1 MSTSPVITLLF
12 SLFFVLL
19 SPTYAFNI
27 TEILKPYKDFNLY
40 NYQLSS
46 TGLAS
51 EINNLQIVTVL
62 VVADYDLFAFRH
74 LPGDDVRRILGFHV
88 IFGYYDPTRLK
99 SLRSRITLTTL
110 YSGATLTA
118 NRESNGEV
126 TFRSTTSSS
135 KLDAT
140 FVRTVELQ
148 PRSIAVLQVSPYI
161 KTSGDLPS
169 TPPSPSPPPPPPPPP
184 PQQSPTSL
192 PTTAS
197 PPRKAL
203 APPPTS
209 QEKKSPTPTSS
220 PNKSSNIATTSPPT
234 KESNNTAPA
243 ASKTKPNSV
252 SSGPPP
258 EENPTTPPPKAL
270 SPRKALAPAPSD
282 EDESPVASPP
292 KPSSSTP
299 SPSPAADVPA
309 PAPDQKSSATPMAS
323 GNYLASILMI
333 STAAWLFFPM
343 I

>member
-1 MSTSPVITLLF
+1 MSTSPVITLLC

-19 SPTYAFNI
+19 SSTYAFNI

-40 NYQLSS
+40 NYELSS

-51 EINNLQIVTVL
+51 EINNLQVVTVL
-62 VVADYDLFAFRH
+62 VVAGYDLFAFKH

-88 IFGYYDPTRLK
+88 IFGYYDPARLK

-118 NRESNGEV
+118 NCESNGEV

-140 FVRTVELQ
+140 FVRTIELQ

-169 TPPSPSPPPPPPPPP
+169 TPPSPPSPPPPPQ
-184 PQQSPTSL
+184 QQSPTSL

-209 QEKKSPTPTSS
+209 QEKKSPAPTSS
-220 PNKSSNIATTSPPT
+220 PNKSSNATTSPPT

-258 EENPTTPPPKAL
+258 KENPTTPPPKAL
-270 SPRKALAPAPSD
+270 SPRKALAQAPSE

-292 KPSSSTP
+292 KPSSNTP

-323 GNYLASILMI
+323 GNYLASILLI
-333 STAAWLFFPM
+333 WTAAWLFFPM

>member
-51 EINNLQIVTVL
+51 EINNLQVVTVL

-126 TFRSTTSSS
+126 T
-135 KLDAT
+135 
-140 FVRTVELQ
+140 
-148 PRSIAVLQVSPYI
+148 
-161 KTSGDLPS
+161 
-169 TPPSPSPPPPPPPPP
+169 
-184 PQQSPTSL
+184 
-192 PTTAS
+192 
-197 PPRKAL
+197 KAL

-209 QEKKSPTPTSS
+209 QEKKSPTSPTSS
-220 PNKSSNIATTSPPT
+220 PNKSGNATTSPPT

-258 EENPTTPPPKAL
+258 QENPTTPPPKAF

-333 STAAWLFFPM
+333 STAAWSEKKSYQHQ
-343 I
+343 

>member
-148 PRSIAVLQVSPYI
+148 PP
-161 KTSGDLPS
+161 
-169 TPPSPSPPPPPPPPP
+169 
-184 PQQSPTSL
+184 
-192 PTTAS
+192 
-197 PPRKAL
+197 L

>member
-51 EINNLQIVTVL
+51 EINNLQVVTVL

-140 FVRTVELQ
+140 FIHTVELQ

-169 TPPSPSPPPPPPPPP
+169 TPPPPPQ
-184 PQQSPTSL
+184 QQSPTSL

-220 PNKSSNIATTSPPT
+220 PNKSSNATTSPPT
-234 KESNNTAPA
+234 KERNNTAPA

-299 SPSPAADVPA
+299 SPSPSPAADVPA

-323 GNYLASILMI
+323 GNYLASILMT

>member
-169 TPPSPSPPPPPPPPP
+169 TPPSPPPPPPPPP

>member
-51 EINNLQIVTVL
+51 EINNLQVVTVL

-99 SLRSRITLTTL
+99 SLQSRITLTTL

-169 TPPSPSPPPPPPPPP
+169 TPPPPSPP

-209 QEKKSPTPTSS
+209 QEKKSPTPTS
-220 PNKSSNIATTSPPT
+220 PNKSSNATTSPPT

>member
-12 SLFFVLL
+12 TLFFVLL
-19 SPTYAFNI
+19 LPTYAFNI
-27 TEILKPYKDFNLY
+27 SEILKPYKEFNLY

-51 EINNLQIVTVL
+51 EINNLQVVTVL

-140 FVRTVELQ
+140 FVRTVDLQ

-169 TPPSPSPPPPPPPPP
+169 TPPPPPPPPPP

-203 APPPTS
+203 APPPT
-209 QEKKSPTPTSS
+209 T
-220 PNKSSNIATTSPPT
+220 
-234 KESNNTAPA
+234 

-270 SPRKALAPAPSD
+270 SPRKALTPASSD